1 MPRKSSHAS
10 ARSAS
15 RARKAKNWT
24 NGRTKPAR
32 AKHHVKHHKASPKGR
47 AASIDP
53 TKIQALK
60 ARGLSADKIAA
71 KLGISASRSV
81 YRYARA

>member
-1 MPRKSSHAS
+1 MRHSICKT
-10 ARSAS
+10 ARVS
-15 RARKAKNWT
+15 RARIAKASNT
-24 NGRTKPAR
+24 NHGTKPAR